1 MGQPVQGGDR
11 VTFAE
16 WLADASALR
25 CVLVEV
31 DASIAGV
38 ETTHYLSTRGYTT
51 GSADTPANTHYLPVI
66 AGGVQLTEELSLEGA
81 GGLSYGDIELYNLTG
96 ELDVWLDYVWANR
109 PIRVYLG
116 DLLWPRADYQLIF
129 DGIVADL
136 DSKSRDRLNIKVRD
150 KLQRLNSPVS
160 DVKLGGSTPN
170 ADEIIPITLG
180 EVSNITPLL
189 TDPAAHEYQYHDGNS
204 EGLIEARD
212 NGVPVTVTDHPT
224 TGKFN
229 LTASPSGT
237 ITCSTQGD
245 KPGGV
250 YSNTIAK
257 LIERIATGYGKS
269 STRFLSTDIDIT
281 NFADFNTA
289 HPQPVG
295 VFVRGRENCI
305 TVIQALAASVGAQ
318 AVISRTGKL
327 RLLQIAL
334 PPGGTPVEITPADMV
349 QDSLHIVQRI
359 DVRSSVKLGYCKNWT
374 VQNGLQTGIPAEHRD
389 LFADEYLAVT
399 QSDSAVAAV
408 YKLDAEPIQRDT
420 LLLGTADADAE
431 ATRELDLY
439 KTPRTVFGFEGF
451 SRLLTLELGQAV
463 TLTHPRFGLA
473 AGKTGMVVKLQPDW
487 INCRVNVEVLI

>member
-1 MGQPVQGGDR
+1 

-16 WLADASALR
+16 WLADASAVR

-66 AGGVQLTEELSLEGA
+66 AGGVQLTEELSLDGA
-81 GGLSYGDIELYNLTG
+81 GGLSYGDIELYNLSG
-96 ELDVWLDYVWANR
+96 ERDAWLGQDYVWVNR

-116 DLLWPRADYQLIF
+116 DLRWPRADYQLIF

-160 DVKLGGSTPN
+160 DAKLGGSTPN
-170 ADEIIPITLG
+170 ADALIPLAFG

-189 TDPAAHEYQYHDGNS
+189 SNPATHEYQVHNGPI
-204 EGLIEARD
+204 EGIIEVRD
-212 NGVPVTVTDHPT
+212 NGVPVTVTPHLS

-229 LTASPSGT
+229 LTAAPAGT
-237 ITCSTQGD
+237 ITASIQGD
-245 KPGGV
+245 KPSA
-250 YSNTIAK
+250 YSNTISV
-257 LIERIATGYGKS
+257 LVQRIATGYGKAD
-269 STRFLSTDIDIT
+269 TRFAAGDLDSS
-281 NFADFNTA
+281 NLVDFETA
-289 HPQPVG
+289 HPQAVG
-295 VFVRGRENCI
+295 VAVQSRENCI
-305 TVIQALAASVGAQ
+305 SVIQALAASVGAQ

-389 LFADEYLAVT
+389 LFADEYLTVT